1 MYFCQEDFFT
11 LLQFYV
17 QYMFTPG
24 LHKLCQPASLAVR
37 KWRENENEE
46 EMEREDEEMER
57 MNQEQ

>member
-1 MYFCQEDFFT
+1 
-11 LLQFYV
+11 
-17 QYMFTPG
+17 MFTPG

-57 MNQEQ
+57 MNENREGTLRGEAQT